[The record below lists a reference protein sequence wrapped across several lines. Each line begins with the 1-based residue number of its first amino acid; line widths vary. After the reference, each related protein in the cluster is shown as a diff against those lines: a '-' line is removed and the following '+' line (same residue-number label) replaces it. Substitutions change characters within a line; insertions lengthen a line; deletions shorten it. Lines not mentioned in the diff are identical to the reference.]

1 MSPITIHWGRTVKVL
16 VADDHPLL
24 REALVLVLRELDA
37 GVMPIE
43 AADGEAV
50 RRLAAGHPELDLVL
64 LDLCLPGVR
73 GIELF
78 EALRRDHPT
87 LPLVVLSALD
97 DPGTVKAV
105 LAGGALGFIP
115 KSSSH
120 QVMVNALRLVLAGG
134 RYLPP
139 ELMPELA
146 GDDWAARPALA
157 AGPGAP
163 VASAESLGLTGR
175 QQEVLALLAQ
185 GKSNKQI
192 CRALGVA
199 EATVK
204 VHVGAV
210 LKALKVTSRAQ
221 AIVAINRLGL
231 RVGGVDGAGGPAGQ
245 TSESGGSPPR

>member
-1 MSPITIHWGRTVKVL
+1 VKIL

-24 REALVLVLRELDA
+24 REALLPVLRELEG
-37 GVMPIE
+37 GVTPIE
-43 AADGEAV
+43 AADGDAV
-50 RRLAAGHPELDLVL
+50 RRLAAEHPDLDLVL

-73 GIELF
+73 GLTLF
-78 EALRRDHPT
+78 EDLRRGYPA

-97 DPGTVKAV
+97 DPGTVRAV

-115 KSSSH
+115 KSSPH
-120 QVMVNALRLVLAGG
+120 QVMVQALRLVLAGG

-146 GDDWAARPALA
+146 GEDWASVPAPA
-157 AGPGAP
+157 ASPGTAGG
-163 VASAESLGLTGR
+163 ASAETLGLTER
-175 QQEVLALLAQ
+175 QHQVLALLAQ

-204 VHVGAV
+204 VHVTAV
-210 LKALKVTSRAQ
+210 LKALRVISRAQ
-221 AIVAINRLGL
+221 AVVAINRLGL
-231 RVGGVDGAGGPAGQ
+231 RSEGPGG
-245 TSESGGSPPR
+245 ESPPKT

>member
-1 MSPITIHWGRTVKVL
+1 MKIL

-24 REALVLVLRELDA
+24 REALLLVLRELEC
-37 GVMPIE
+37 GVTPIE

-50 RRLAAGHPELDLVL
+50 RRLAAEHPDLDLAL

-73 GIELF
+73 GLELF
-78 EALRRDHPT
+78 DALRRDYPA

-97 DPGTVKAV
+97 DPGTVKGV

-115 KSSSH
+115 KSSPH
-120 QVMVNALRLVLAGG
+120 QIMVQALRLVLAGG

-139 ELMPELA
+139 QLMPELA
-146 GDDWAARPALA
+146 GEDWASVPARA
-157 AGPGAP
+157 ASPRTTGG
-163 VASAESLGLTGR
+163 VSAETLGLTGR

-192 CRALGVA
+192 CRALGLA

-204 VHVGAV
+204 VHVTAV
-210 LKALKVTSRAQ
+210 LKALRVTSRTQ
-221 AIVAINRLGL
+221 AVVAINRLGL
-231 RVGGVDGAGGPAGQ
+231 RVEGPGGAGGEP
-245 TSESGGSPPR
+245 PPRP

>member
-1 MSPITIHWGRTVKVL
+1 MKIL

-24 REALVLVLRELDA
+24 REALLLVLRELEG
-37 GVMPIE
+37 GVTPLE

-50 RRLAAGHPELDLVL
+50 QRLVGEHPDLDLVL

-73 GIELF
+73 GLDLF
-78 EALRRDHPT
+78 EALRRDHPA
-87 LPLVVLSALD
+87 LPVVVLSALD

-115 KSSSH
+115 KSSPH
-120 QVMVNALRLVLAGG
+120 PVMVNALRLVLSGG

-139 ELMPELA
+139 ELMPELS
-146 GDDWAARPALA
+146 GEDWAARAPPAA
-157 AGPGAP
+157 SPAGPGG
-163 VASAESLGLTGR
+163 VSAESLGLTGR
-175 QQEVLALLAQ
+175 QREVLALLAQ

-192 CRALGVA
+192 CRALGLA

-204 VHVGAV
+204 VHVTAV
-210 LKALKVTSRAQ
+210 LKALRVTSRAQ

-231 RVGGVDGAGGPAGQ
+231 RVEPPVGAGGGPPAG
-245 TSESGGSPPR
+245 T

>member
-1 MSPITIHWGRTVKVL
+1 VKIL

-24 REALVLVLRELDA
+24 REALLLVLRELEG
-37 GVMPIE
+37 GVTPIE

-50 RRLAAGHPELDLVL
+50 RRLAAEHADLDLVL

-73 GIELF
+73 GLELF
-78 EALRRDHPT
+78 EDLRRDYPA

-105 LAGGALGFIP
+105 LGGGALGFIP
-115 KSSSH
+115 KSSPH
-120 QVMVNALRLVLAGG
+120 QVMVNALRLVLGGG

-146 GDDWAARPALA
+146 GDDWASVPARAES
-157 AGPGAP
+157 PGTP
-163 VASAESLGLTGR
+163 VGGSAETLGLTGR
-175 QQEVLALLAQ
+175 QQQVLALLAQ

-192 CRALGVA
+192 CRVLGLA

-204 VHVGAV
+204 VHVTAV
-210 LKALKVTSRAQ
+210 LKALRVTSRTQ
-221 AIVAINRLGL
+221 AIVMVNRLGL
-231 RVGGVDGAGGPAGQ
+231 RIEGPGGAGG
-245 TSESGGSPPR
+245 EPPPKT